1 MPDETPTPR
10 PGGPIAPRKRR
21 PKFKPTRDRRVVIRD
36 RDRELFKLFLLV
48 RLATVDDLYPLLR
61 EHFPSPFVL
70 WRRMQGLFHAPEGY
84 LARPA
89 QQQLRRYPK
98 RGEPLQVYALGNGG
112 AHELEQL
119 GVTLPKMDWNQTAK
133 AFKVLSL
140 DHALLTTHAVAV
152 ILASVRAQ
160 PELRVRRVLPDGAF
174 HTSVTAYDGE
184 RNVRIPIKP
193 DAVLIVEEIKKR
205 QTTAFLLEADR
216 STMPAERTTLAQ
228 SSFRRKALGYFTYW
242 LDKAT
247 LRRELEADDFVVL
260 TVCRTTSRLE
270 ALRATAQ
277 QVDPKKIG
285 TNIFWFTTV
294 DALRRDT
301 PETAV
306 TDETIWTTAAGKTG
320 ALF

>member
-1 MPDETPTPR
+1 M
-10 PGGPIAPRKRR
+10 
-21 PKFKPTRDRRVVIRD
+21 VIRD

-48 RLATVDDLYPLLR
+48 RLATVEDLYPLLR

-70 WRRMQGLFHAPEGY
+70 WRRMQALFHAREGY

-98 RGEPLQVYALGNGG
+98 RGEPPQVYALGNGG
-112 AHELEQL
+112 ARELEHL
-119 GVTLPKMDWNQTAK
+119 GATLPRTDWNEKAK

-140 DHALLTTHAVAV
+140 DHALLTTHAVTV
-152 ILASVRAQ
+152 LLASLRAQ

-174 HTSVTAYDGE
+174 HTSVSAFDGQ

-193 DAVLIVEEIKKR
+193 DAVLIVDEPDR
-205 QTTAFLLEADR
+205 RTALLLEADR
-216 STMPAERTTLAQ
+216 GTMPGERTALAQ
-228 SSFRRKALGYFTYW
+228 SSFRRKALGYFAYW
-242 LDKAT
+242 LNKAT
-247 LRRELEADDFVVL
+247 FRRELEVDDLVVL
-260 TVCRTTSRLE
+260 TVCRTASRVE

-277 QVDPKKIG
+277 QVDPKKTG
-285 TNIFWFTTV
+285 TDIFWFTTA
-294 DALRRDT
+294 DSLRRDA

-306 TDETIWTTAAGKTG
+306 TDETIWTTAAGTTG